1 MNAPVKRH
9 WLDGIEQTVAN
20 LCLASLVLILAA
32 RVFFRYV
39 LSIGLSWSEE
49 VSFLLV
55 WFVYVSASLARAENT
70 HIRVTVP
77 TGWFPGGQRAC
88 AAAGRCLVD
97 LFSGVVVVAGVLLIR
112 QMLQHPV
119 YSTSLF
125 LPLVWI
131 YTVIPLARP
140 HDLSDRR
147 KAVACVAPRPRPVIN
162 DTHAAGRRQN
172 PRRRPPR
179 PGGAPEWSSP

>member
-32 RVFFRYV
+32 QVFFRYV

-49 VSFLLV
+49 VSRFLLV
-55 WFVYVSASLARAENT
+55 WFVYVSASLAAQKGT
-70 HIRVTVP
+70 HIRVTVL

-88 AAAGRCLVD
+88 LLLADALWI
-97 LFSGVVVVAGVLLIR
+97 FFNGVVVVAGVLLIR

-125 LPLVWI
+125 LPMVWI
-131 YTVIPLARP
+131 YTVIPLAHGLMIYRIVARQWRAWR
-140 HDLSDRR
+140 HDE
-147 KAVACVAPRPRPVIN
+147 PVIN
-162 DTHAAGRRQN
+162 DTHAAG
-172 PRRRPPR
+172 PPSKPPAASAT
-179 PGGAPEWSSP
+179 PGRST